1 MADYTQMWKDLNI
14 NLEAHDQLMNVL
26 SQGYS
31 QLFLSQK
38 DRPDAMQYFDFVVS
52 EIHGLRIQEL
62 VNAKEEGRKVIG
74 SFCVYVPEELVL
86 AFDAVSV
93 GLCTG
98 AELASEMAEQYL
110 PRNTCAL
117 IKSAFGFKLAQVC
130 PYMEVSDMIVGE
142 NTCDG
147 KKKSYE
153 QFNKIVKN
161 LYVMDLPQIKSE
173 TGRAYLKSEYER
185 FIKAL
190 EELTGKKLDVAKLKK
205 SIAVVNAKRQ
215 AVTRLAEL
223 RAATPVPV
231 SGLDAL
237 LINQIYFNDDPERFT
252 SKVNE
257 LCDELEKR
265 IADKQGVSPA
275 DATRLLVSGC
285 PMAVPNWKIPALI
298 EGSGAVIAGEELCTG
313 ERGFSGE
320 TEDSADSA
328 DALLDAIVDRYFN
341 IHCAVFTPNSE
352 RLEMVKEMYK
362 RSNADGVLL
371 YNLQFCQPY
380 QIEDGMFENM
390 LEEAG
395 IPVLTIDT
403 DYSQEDMGQ
412 LSTRVEAFIE
422 RIKN

>member
-26 SQGYS
+26 SQGYN

-62 VNAKEEGRKVIG
+62 VKAKEEGRKVIG

-86 AFDAVSV
+86 AFDAISV

-153 QFNKIVKN
+153 QFSKIVKN
-161 LYVMDLPQIKSE
+161 LYVMDLPQIKGES
-173 TGRAYLKSEYER
+173 GRAYLKSEYER
-185 FIKAL
+185 FINAL
-190 EELTGKKLDVAKLKK
+190 EELTGKKLEIKKLKN
-205 SIAVVNAKRQ
+205 SINIVNKKRK

-223 RAATPVPV
+223 RSSSPVPI

-237 LINQIYFNDDPERFT
+237 LINQIYFNDDPVRFT
-252 SKVNE
+252 AKVNE

-265 IADKQGVSPA
+265 NKDKNGVSA
-275 DATRLLVSGC
+275 INATRLLVSGC
-285 PMAVPNWKIPALI
+285 PMAVPNWKIPALV
-298 EGSGAVIAGEELCTG
+298 EKTGAVIVGEELCTG
-313 ERGFSGE
+313 ERGFSGK
-320 TEDSADSA
+320 TNNSTDSV

-352 RLEMVKEMYK
+352 RLEMIKKIYK
-362 RSNADGVLL
+362 RSNAEGVIL

-380 QIEDGMFENM
+380 QIEDGMFENK

-412 LSTRVEAFIE
+412 LSTRIEAFIE
-422 RIKN
+422 RIRN